1 LTAVF
6 FFLCIFVFMKT
17 MRLLPWLAL
26 LLTGCQ
32 ADSPSGIQGLFLDSD
47 QSADTWEERF
57 PLGNGRLG
65 AMPDGGIATENIIL
79 NESSLWSGSPAKDL
93 REGTHRV
100 LPLIRELLYK
110 GRIAQAQE
118 LMFRFFKAQTA
129 GSDESAGAES
139 TFGSYQVLGSAVLDF
154 FYDSSPS
161 GARGYN
167 RILDVSTATA
177 FTSFEIDGIT
187 YTRECF
193 TSMENDV
200 LVMHLSASVP
210 HALTFRST
218 FTRPE
223 RARVFTSGNSLIME
237 GTLSSGAA
245 DVQGMRFY
253 SRMDVIP
260 SGGGRLSFVQDSILL
275 TGATTATVIISA
287 TTDYQV
293 QTMSLSR
300 DSSFMRHA
308 DSLALRARGESYP
321 DLKKNHVDRYQ
332 SLFHRVHLQLP
343 DSAAFFFQYGR
354 YLLISSTRE
363 GLLPPNLQGLWTP
376 YVQTPW
382 NGAYDMN
389 LHLQMNLWPALKTN
403 LAELHLPLLD
413 FTARLAEKGRATAG
427 EYYNAPG
434 WVVHSRT
441 NLWGFTAPGHVT
453 AWEAYNVGGAWLC
466 SHLWEHYRYTMNAG
480 LLRQQYPVMKEA
492 ALFYLSTLMEEP
504 RQGWWV
510 PAPSMSYGNLY
521 YVLDESSPDKLS
533 VPLFLCMGS
542 AADVQTIRE
551 LFSNVISANK
561 ILMNTDDFPLV
572 YKLEEALDRL
582 PRDKAGPT
590 GALQR
595 WLYDYPEEDVRLRNI
610 PHLYALYPG
619 SEMTVKDTHLLEAC
633 RTSLERMGSGGS
645 GWQMAWNINLLAR
658 LGDGAGAAGILRD
671 MMSPALKESPSPYLN
686 RGMGTV
692 TMLGPGIYPN
702 GFSSNPPFQ
711 IDGNLGA
718 CAGIAE
724 MLLQSHQGFIEV
736 LPAIPPEW
744 EPGGSFS
751 GLCARGGA
759 TVTCTWKDGQ
769 VREIILCA
777 TAANTFLLKVPE
789 NFHRI
794 KKKYISISLNKGEQ
808 ITLHSRSKI

>member
-1 LTAVF
+1 
-6 FFLCIFVFMKT
+6 MKT
-17 MRLLPWLAL
+17 MRLLLWLAL
-26 LLTGCQ
+26 MLTGCQ
-32 ADSPSGIQGLFLDSD
+32 ADYPAGIQGLYLASD

-65 AMPDGGIATENIIL
+65 AMPDGGVAAENIIL
-79 NESSLWSGSPAKDL
+79 NEISLWSGSPAEDL
-93 REGTHRV
+93 RQGTHRV

-110 GRIAQAQE
+110 ERTPQAQE
-118 LMFRFFKAQTA
+118 LMFRFFKAQKA
-129 GSDESAGAES
+129 GSYGSAGAEN
-139 TFGSYQVLGSAVLDF
+139 TFGSYQVLGSAVFDF
-154 FYDSSPS
+154 SYSSFAAE
-161 GARGYN
+161 ARDYN
-167 RILDVSTATA
+167 RMLDISTATA
-177 FTSFEIDGIT
+177 FTSFELDGIT

-193 TSMENDV
+193 TSLENDV
-200 LVMHLSASVP
+200 LVMHLAASVP

-223 RARVFTSGNSLIME
+223 RARVFTSDNSLIME

-253 SRMDVIP
+253 TRMDVIP
-260 SGGGRLSFVQDSILL
+260 SGGGRLSFVQDSIIL
-275 TGATTATVIISA
+275 TGATEATVIISA
-287 TTDYQV
+287 STDYQV

-300 DSSFMRHA
+300 DSSFIRHS
-308 DSLALRARGESYP
+308 DSLAFRARGQSFPE
-321 DLKKNHVDRYQ
+321 LKKNHVDRYQ

-376 YVQTPW
+376 YVQTPR

-389 LHLQMNLWPALKTN
+389 MHLQMNLWPALKTN
-403 LAELHLPLLD
+403 LSELHLPLLD
-413 FTARLAEKGRATAG
+413 FTARLSDKGRATAR

-434 WVVHSRT
+434 WVVHSIT
-441 NLWGFTAPGHVT
+441 NLWGYTAPGHVT
-453 AWEAYNVGGAWLC
+453 AWEAYYAGGAWMC
-466 SHLWEHYRYTMNAG
+466 SHFWEHYRYTMNAG
-480 LLRQQYPVMKEA
+480 LLRKQYPVMKEA

-510 PAPSMSYGNLY
+510 PAPSMSYGNMY
-521 YVLDESSPDKLS
+521 YLVDDNSPDKLS

-542 AADVQTIRE
+542 AADVQTVRE

-572 YKLEEALDRL
+572 NKLEEALDRL
-582 PRDKAGPT
+582 PPDKISAS
-590 GALQR
+590 GALLR

-619 SEMTVKDTHLLEAC
+619 SEMAHKDTSLLEAC
-633 RTSLERMGSGGS
+633 RTTLERMGNGGS

-658 LGDGAGAAGILRD
+658 LGDGTEAARILRK
-671 MMSPALKESPSPYLN
+671 MMSPALKESPSPYLSQ
-686 RGMGTV
+686 GMGTV
-692 TMLGPGIYPN
+692 TLLGPGMYPN

-736 LPAIPPEW
+736 LPAIAPEW
-744 EPGGSFS
+744 EPSGSFS

-759 TVTCTWKDGQ
+759 TVSCTWKDGK
-769 VREIILCA
+769 VREITLCA
-777 TAANTFLLKVPE
+777 TAGNTFLLKVPE
-789 NFHRI
+789 NFNRI
-794 KKKYISISLNKGEQ
+794 KKTYVSITLNQGEQ
-808 ITLHSRSKI
+808 ITLHSRSKL